1 MCGDGKDRDKEGVGG
16 LISLGGNKM
25 QVDAVIPGTWMVSD
39 LHLQ

>member
-1 MCGDGKDRDKEGVGG
+1 MCGDGKDREKGRVGG
-16 LISLGGNKM
+16 LGLGRDKM